1 MRVADY
7 IADYIYNLGVKEIFM
22 VSGGGQMFLTDGIAK
37 HGLIKAIC
45 NHHEQASAMGAVS
58 YAKYNGN
65 FGVAYVTTGCGGTN
79 AVTGLLGAWQDNIP
93 CLFISGQSKRKET
106 IRNSGLRLR
115 QLGVQEA
122 DIIPIVESLT
132 KYAVMVNDPN
142 QIAYHL
148 DKAVYLAKSGR
159 PGPVW
164 LDIPLDV
171 QGAII
176 DEQEL
181 IRFSEKDEIKE
192 YKEEPTEDEINK
204 VAELLSKAKRP
215 VIIAGQGIRLS
226 KSIPIFKDFIE
237 QYQIP
242 VVVPKLGIDL
252 LPSDHPLFIGRIGNK
267 GDRAGNMAVQNSD
280 LVISIGSRLSVSST
294 GHEYGNFAREAKIIV
309 VDIDP
314 EEHRKNTVK
323 IDLFI
328 NSDAGN
334 FIKKIFERMENQTT
348 SNISDWVK
356 KCAEWKMKYPVYLP
370 EYAKETKGINFYY
383 FVNRLSEK
391 LKPNSVVV
399 TDAGFASVAT
409 SQGIQLKESQRYIT
423 SGGQG
428 DMGYTIPAT
437 IGVSVAKSFGE
448 VIGITGDGS
457 FQMNIQ
463 ELQTI
468 VYHDLPIK
476 IFVWN
481 NDGYLSIRTTQTRYF
496 EGRLIGTDKSSGLSF
511 PSLEKIAYAY
521 GIKYFMIKD
530 SDKLDE
536 VLELVLDYP
545 NAVICEVMCLRD
557 QEIIPTVASYRK
569 EDGTMV
575 SKPLEDM
582 YPFLDREEFYNN
594 MLIKPLDDD

>member
-215 VIIAGQGIRLS
+215 VIIAGRH
-226 KSIPIFKDFIE
+226 K
-237 QYQIP
+237 
-242 VVVPKLGIDL
+242 
-252 LPSDHPLFIGRIGNK
+252 
-267 GDRAGNMAVQNSD
+267 
-280 LVISIGSRLSVSST
+280 VI
-294 GHEYGNFAREAKIIV
+294 
-309 VDIDP
+309 
-314 EEHRKNTVK
+314 
-323 IDLFI
+323 
-328 NSDAGN
+328 
-334 FIKKIFERMENQTT
+334 
-348 SNISDWVK
+348 
-356 KCAEWKMKYPVYLP
+356 
-370 EYAKETKGINFYY
+370 
-383 FVNRLSEK
+383 
-391 LKPNSVVV
+391 
-399 TDAGFASVAT
+399 
-409 SQGIQLKESQRYIT
+409 
-423 SGGQG
+423 
-428 DMGYTIPAT
+428 
-437 IGVSVAKSFGE
+437 
-448 VIGITGDGS
+448 
-457 FQMNIQ
+457 
-463 ELQTI
+463 
-468 VYHDLPIK
+468 
-476 IFVWN
+476 
-481 NDGYLSIRTTQTRYF
+481 
-496 EGRLIGTDKSSGLSF
+496 
-511 PSLEKIAYAY
+511 
-521 GIKYFMIKD
+521 
-530 SDKLDE
+530 
-536 VLELVLDYP
+536 
-545 NAVICEVMCLRD
+545 
-557 QEIIPTVASYRK
+557 
-569 EDGTMV
+569 
-575 SKPLEDM
+575 
-582 YPFLDREEFYNN
+582 
-594 MLIKPLDDD
+594 